1 MPAFTVSE
9 LARRVGADVLGDPE
23 RRLTG
28 VASLAVA
35 GPEDLA
41 FFAREG
47 MRKAVLGTR
56 AGAVLTSLGFESA
69 GVRFSVLKVDDPQL
83 CFAKLVRLFHP
94 EPAPPAG
101 IHPSAR
107 VDEGAR
113 IGKGVS
119 LGAGAVVEGGARIG
133 RGTWV
138 APGTLIGRGA
148 RVGEDC
154 RLGHA
159 VSILH
164 GAVLGDRVRVHAGAR
179 VGTDGFGYVPGP
191 DGAHKVP
198 QVGGCVIGADV
209 EIGANCT
216 IDRGALDDTRIG
228 DRTKL
233 DNLVHVGHNV
243 RIGSDCLIAAHVGI
257 AGSCEV
263 GAGTHFGGQAGVAD
277 HLTIGAGARIAGQT
291 GIVQDVP
298 PAAEVGGT
306 PARPQRSWLK
316 EEAHL
321 RRLPEL
327 FQRIARLEVRF
338 GVRGDSRPAGGEG
351 QGFGTGGG
359 DHSGARDRAGD
370 GST

>member
-1 MPAFTVSE
+1 MPAFTVSD
-9 LARRVGADVLGDPE
+9 LARRVGADVLGDPD

-28 VASLAVA
+28 VASLDVA

-41 FFAREG
+41 FFARET
-47 MRKAVLGTR
+47 MREAVHGTR
-56 AGAVLTSLGFESA
+56 AGAVLTPRSFEPGA
-69 GVRFSVLKVDDPQL
+69 ARYSVLKVDDPQL
-83 CFAKLVRLFHP
+83 SFASIVRLFHP
-94 EPAPPAG
+94 EPAPPPG
-101 IHPSAR
+101 IHPAAR
-107 VDEGAR
+107 IDEGAR
-113 IGKGVS
+113 IGEAVS
-119 LGAGAVVEGGARIG
+119 VGPGAVVEDGARIG

-138 APGTLIGRGA
+138 GPGTLVGRGA
-148 RVGEDC
+148 RIGRDC

-164 GAVLGDRVRVHAGAR
+164 GVELGDRVRVHAGAR

-198 QVGGCVIGADV
+198 QIGGCVIGADV

-257 AGSCEV
+257 AGSCDI
-263 GAGTHFGGQAGVAD
+263 GAGTQFGGQAGVAG

-291 GIVQDVP
+291 GVVQDVP
-298 PAAEVGGT
+298 PEAELGGT

-316 EEAHL
+316 EAAHL
-321 RRLPEL
+321 SRLPDL
-327 FQRIARLEVRF
+327 FHRVARLERRS
-338 GVRGDSRPAGGEG
+338 GVREGERPVG
-351 QGFGTGGG
+351 
-359 DHSGARDRAGD
+359 RDRADD
-370 GST
+370 GSG

>member
-1 MPAFTVSE
+1 MPAFTVAD
-9 LARRVGADVLGDPE
+9 LARRVGADVLGDPGH
-23 RRLTG
+23 RLTG
-28 VASLAVA
+28 VASLDVA

-41 FFAREG
+41 FFAREA
-47 MRKAVLGTR
+47 MRDAVRGTR
-56 AGAVLTSLGFESA
+56 AGAVLTPRTFEA
-69 GVRFSVLKVDDPQL
+69 GPVRFSVLKVDDPQL
-83 CFAKLVRLFHP
+83 SFARIVRLFHP
-94 EPAPPAG
+94 EPAPPPG

-113 IGKGVS
+113 VEEAVS
-119 LGAGAVVEGGARIG
+119 LGAGVVVEAGARIG

-138 APGTLIGRGA
+138 GPGTLIGRGA
-148 RVGEDC
+148 RIGADC
-154 RLGHA
+154 RVGHA

-164 GAVLGDRVRVHAGAR
+164 GVELGERVRVHAGAR

-198 QVGGCVIGADV
+198 QIGGCVIGADV

-257 AGSCEV
+257 AGSCDI
-263 GAGTHFGGQAGVAD
+263 GAGTRFGGQAGVAG

-291 GIVQDVP
+291 GVVQDVP
-298 PAAEVGGT
+298 PGAEVGGT

-316 EEAHL
+316 EAAHL
-321 RRLPEL
+321 SRLPDL
-327 FQRIARLEVRF
+327 FHRVARLERRS
-338 GVRGDSRPAGGEG
+338 GAGGDER
-351 QGFGTGGG
+351 
-359 DHSGARDRAGD
+359 HVRRDGPDD
-370 GST
+370 GSA